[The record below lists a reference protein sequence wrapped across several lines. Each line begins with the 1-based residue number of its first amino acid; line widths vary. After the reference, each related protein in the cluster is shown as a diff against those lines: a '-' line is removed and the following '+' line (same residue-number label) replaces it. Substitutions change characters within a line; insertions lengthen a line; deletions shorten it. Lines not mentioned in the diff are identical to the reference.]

1 MKHLDPGRIQNMD
14 LGRKLSQHFRLWNHM
29 ANVWKL
35 TDVKIYNWY
44 NSQNNILILHIL
56 LVLIFYCRY
65 KSIAEK
71 PNQK

>member
-1 MKHLDPGRIQNMD
+1 
-14 LGRKLSQHFRLWNHM
+14 M

-44 NSQNNILILHIL
+44 NSQNNNLILHIL

-65 KSIAEK
+65 KLIVEK
-71 PNQK
+71 PIKQ

>member
-1 MKHLDPGRIQNMD
+1 
-14 LGRKLSQHFRLWNHM
+14 M

-44 NSQNNILILHIL
+44 NSQNNNLILHIL

-65 KSIAEK
+65 KLIVEN
-71 PNQK
+71 PNKQ